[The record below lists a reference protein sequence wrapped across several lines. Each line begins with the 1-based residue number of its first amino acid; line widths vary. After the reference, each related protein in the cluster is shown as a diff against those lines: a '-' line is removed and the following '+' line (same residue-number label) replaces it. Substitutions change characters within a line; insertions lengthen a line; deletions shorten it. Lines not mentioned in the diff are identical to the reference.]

1 MAINRNAHK
10 NETIF
15 FLSLYS
21 QTGMNTE
28 YFMLQIKT
36 LKNAE
41 QFGWNV
47 EKIMKND
54 LQPQANHFE

>member
-10 NETIF
+10 NETI

-36 LKNAE
+36 LKNVE

-47 EKIMKND
+47 KKIMKND